1 MTGKRHAI
9 LVAASDFPEDDSLT
23 NLRCP
28 LQDVEAL
35 GEVLG
40 AESHGGFDHV
50 HILKNEPHY
59 EILKKV
65 NRVIK
70 AAEREDM
77 VVFFYSGHGKL
88 DEAGRLYLATSNTS
102 VDVLE
107 ATSVPVSQVKDYFD
121 VSAANQLAIVLDCCY
136 SGAIEKSFTKGSVDE
151 QLNLMSGG
159 KGTYVLTA
167 STGLQTAKENEGDD
181 LSVFTKHLISGIL
194 SGDADTDHNGV
205 ITLNELYR
213 YTFKEV
219 QKDSHQKPMKWD
231 LNVEGE
237 LIIARSGKSHWKERR
252 DVVQEKLLAMGA
264 ARTLP
269 NSILTAALSLSEKGP
284 GEIKPGEK
292 ARYAILAR
300 FADEDM
306 RSGGFAQ
313 AWLLAEQTL
322 EPERIAKP
330 EVTPPPPD
338 ATGIA
343 KENQPAPV
351 TPGHVKKDWMKE
363 NLICAAVAVG
373 GLFIIGL
380 FMNAGDDG
388 TGDIEAIIGATFLG
402 AIAAVAGLIFTYR
415 KRKELLPITAKFQ
428 YWGWGLVFGMMFVSM
443 IEEFGAM

>member
-40 AESHGGFDHV
+40 ADNHGGFDHV
-50 HILKNEPHY
+50 HILRNEPHY

-159 KGTYVLTA
+159 KGTFVLTA

-181 LSVFTKHLISGIL
+181 LSVFTKHLVSGIL
-194 SGDADTDHNGV
+194 SG
-205 ITLNELYR
+205 
-213 YTFKEV
+213 
-219 QKDSHQKPMKWD
+219 
-231 LNVEGE
+231 
-237 LIIARSGKSHWKERR
+237 
-252 DVVQEKLLAMGA
+252 
-264 ARTLP
+264 
-269 NSILTAALSLSEKGP
+269 
-284 GEIKPGEK
+284 
-292 ARYAILAR
+292 
-300 FADEDM
+300 
-306 RSGGFAQ
+306 
-313 AWLLAEQTL
+313 
-322 EPERIAKP
+322 
-330 EVTPPPPD
+330 
-338 ATGIA
+338 
-343 KENQPAPV
+343 
-351 TPGHVKKDWMKE
+351 
-363 NLICAAVAVG
+363 
-373 GLFIIGL
+373 
-380 FMNAGDDG
+380 
-388 TGDIEAIIGATFLG
+388 
-402 AIAAVAGLIFTYR
+402 
-415 KRKELLPITAKFQ
+415 
-428 YWGWGLVFGMMFVSM
+428 
-443 IEEFGAM
+443 